1 MSIQSAIH
9 QVRLQNI
16 SLVKTGEGGK
26 FKFASF
32 FDVME
37 ALQAPLREAG
47 LSVGF
52 PAAGLHEVQTA
63 NGPAEYVTVM
73 LEVSNGTETTNA
85 SYDVLLPEPI
95 RNQQGSAVT
104 NAAQRTANAIT
115 YAKRIGLLAFWNLA
129 AGDEDD
135 VERMTP
141 AAGQSNIPGQVHI
154 TDDTPW
160 TTLVDSVWKN
170 VITPLN
176 TGLLRD
182 YLEEFG
188 PNDMW
193 RLWGMHPH
201 HPGLCAW
208 GFDLLQSKMEKLGY
222 AWQDVVALDPSLPA
236 VITNCTPAQLR
247 AAATVVGKTTKPAQ

>member
-37 ALQAPLREAG
+37 ALQLPLQQEL

-52 PAAGLHEVQTA
+52 PSASLHDIQTA
-63 NGPAEYVTVM
+63 NGPAEFVRVQM
-73 LEVSNGTETTNA
+73 EVSNGTETAIA
-85 SYDVLLPEPI
+85 SYDILLPEAI
-95 RNQQGSAVT
+95 RNQSGSAVT

-115 YAKRIGLLAFWNLA
+115 YGKRIGLLAFFNIA

-154 TDDTPW
+154 TDDTAW
-160 TTLVDSVWKN
+160 TTLVDGTWQN
-170 VITPLN
+170 VMNPLG
-176 TGLLRD
+176 TGLMRD
-182 YLEEFG
+182 YLAEFG
-188 PNDMW
+188 KGDTW
-193 RLWGMHPH
+193 RLWGLHPN
-201 HPGLCAW
+201 HPALCAW
-208 GFDLLQSKMEKLGY
+208 GYDLLQGNMEDLGY
-222 AWQDVVALDPSLPA
+222 AWQDVTALDPSLPA
-236 VITNCTPAQLR
+236 ILTNCTPAQLR
-247 AAATVVGKTTKPAQ
+247 AAATAVGKLKKSAQ